1 MNKTEAE
8 RIAAATNIIR
18 PDWSPKL
25 LMTVLADDR
34 MIRRPYADALLA
46 LIACGLDDQ
55 TKRPGRVH
63 EKGPWWSVVTAVS
76 GQQGPA
82 HRAHAPGYC
91 IVCGDNWSLHSKPG
105 MGNHDYENPL
115 DPLPGTKPTSEQ
127 RAAINAAN
135 VAAQLKVTAEK
146 EAKAAKEIADVDEV
160 LARHQP
166 DATQAAREE
175 LDMHA
180 TNEPTNEEKAS

>member
-8 RIAAATNIIR
+8 RIAAATNVIR

-46 LIACGLDDQ
+46 LVACALDDQ

-63 EKGPWWSVVTAVS
+63 EKGAWWSVVTVVS

-82 HRAHAPGYC
+82 YREIKPGYC
-91 IVCGDNWSLHSKPG
+91 VICGDNWSLHGEWSEAYG
-105 MGNHDYENPL
+105 GHNYENPIT
-115 DPLPGTKPTSEQ
+115 DAKGVAPTAEQ
-127 RAAINAAN
+127 RAAIDAAN
-135 VAAQLKVTAEK
+135 VEARKKVTAEK
-146 EAKAAKEIADVDEV
+146 EAKVAKEVADMDEV
-160 LARHQP
+160 LARH
-166 DATQAAREE
+166 ASGEMTEE
-175 LDMHA
+175 MA
-180 TNEPTNEEKAS
+180 

>member
-46 LIACGLDDQ
+46 LIACGLDEQ

-63 EKGPWWSVVTAVS
+63 EKGTWWSVVTAVS

-82 HRAHAPGYC
+82 YRAHVPGYC
-91 IVCGDNWSLHSKPG
+91 IVCADNWSLHSKPG
-105 MGNHDYENPL
+105 MGDHDYENPL
-115 DPLPGTKPTSEQ
+115 DPRPGAKPTPEQ
-127 RAAINAAN
+127 RAAIDAAN
-135 VAAQLKVTAEK
+135 TEAQLKVTAEK
-146 EAKAAKEIADVDEV
+146 EAKAARKVREMEDV
-160 LARHQP
+160 LASHKS
-166 DATQAAREE
+166 DIETEE
-175 LDMHA
+175 VA
-180 TNEPTNEEKAS
+180 